1 MISEV
6 NSGCNITGERNGRR
20 RMYWE
25 GINTDEISLGT
36 MEDALYFGRKEER
49 LFLLQKPEGEET
61 KEEPYPPSGPI
72 RFCNDEQISL

>member
-6 NSGCNITGERNGRR
+6 DSGCNITGERNGRT

-49 LFLLQKPEGEET
+49 LFLLQKP
-61 KEEPYPPSGPI
+61 
-72 RFCNDEQISL
+72 